1 MDDCDRPEYHAADI
15 NKDGVLDKQ
24 ELDFYK
30 EREKYQRK
38 MSYISLAAII
48 ITASFLLV
56 VVDADKLSKFDDIL
70 DMYFI
75 TLGGVIATSMG
86 VGAWATKRN

>member
-1 MDDCDRPEYHAADI
+1 MEDCNRPEYHAADI
-15 NKDGVLDKQ
+15 NKDGVLDNK
-24 ELDFYK
+24 ELEFYK

-38 MSYISLAAII
+38 MSYIALTAII
-48 ITASFLLV
+48 VTASFLLI
-56 VVDADKLSKFDDIL
+56 VVDAEKLSKFDDIL

-86 VGAWATKRN
+86 VSAWATKRN